1 MNENKVFLDTNILIY
16 AYDASAGQ
24 KNLKA
29 KEILVKLWNSK
40 RGIISIQVMQEFFV
54 NVTSKI
60 QYPIDTD
67 SAEVIIKD
75 LFQWE
80 VVVNDEA
87 SVLKAID
94 IHIEH
99 KFSFWDAMILQA
111 AVHGR
116 AKLLYTEDMTHG
128 QEVQGVRIVNPF
140 IREN

>member
-1 MNENKVFLDTNILIY
+1 MNESKVFLDTNILIY

-24 KNLKA
+24 KNRKA
-29 KEILVKLWNSK
+29 KDTLVKLWNSK

-87 SVLKAID
+87 SILKAID
-94 IHIEH
+94 IHIEY

-111 AVHGR
+111 AVNGG
-116 AKLLYTEDMTHG
+116 AKLLYTEDMIHG

-140 IREN
+140 VREN